1 MMFPYASTMKNI
13 FTISTSVALAAIL
26 ITQPLAIRAESQLEK
41 DFKTPLQA
49 ARLQAYWFWVDSN
62 FSTNGITKDLEAMKS
77 AGFGAALILNVGS
90 GALANPPWPDQT
102 YHSQKYFDAIKHA
115 AAEAERLGLTIG
127 LANAPGY
134 TGTGGPWVPEEQNM
148 RRLVWTQ
155 KDVEGP
161 QKLDLV
167 LTRPS
172 LPESGLTLA
181 KTGNPAK
188 IYDDIAVLAVPAGKT
203 VALKKV
209 LDITAR
215 MHADGRLV
223 WEVPAGKWSV
233 FRIGNMPTLKA
244 PHPAPNGP
252 TANLEVDKMDREANL
267 NHWHNVIEP
276 LKENLGPLYGTS
288 FNRLH
293 IDSYE
298 CGTQNWSKH
307 FREEFI
313 RRKGYDPVPWLVSF
327 GTPVLGYKPGQ
338 MNGNIMGGMP
348 RNETSRII
356 ESTEQT
362 GRFEWDF
369 VDVVN
374 RLFTDNWILAK
385 SLMAPDHI
393 RFSFEPYAGPFSII
407 EGAAIA
413 DIPMATFWT
422 TTSCDYS
429 LTNMNGDGT
438 VAIETPAGARAAGR
452 TIINSES
459 YTSMPGVSMWT
470 EKPALLKY
478 IADGAFAAGVNQM
491 TLHHW
496 TLQPFD
502 DKYQPGLTFHKWG
515 VHFGRFQTW
524 FEPGKAYFNYL
535 TRCQAM
541 LQQGEE
547 VVESLA
553 IDSPFQSKA
562 SKVVDPR
569 TLENPVQKS
578 EHCDLISSYDFV
590 NDDTHVVDGQVQL
603 ASGRKYYYLTYPA
616 NGVVLPEVAA
626 KLKRLLDEGATLVTT
641 RFKKSSSL
649 KDYPACDQ
657 AIATISAGIWDSGK
671 YQGHLFGST
680 DAAAKQLGLVS
691 DYEIHSARGADSVK
705 VLHRHSSEADIY
717 FVANRLDQPQN
728 FTVDFRVQGKQP
740 ELWQA
745 EDLSIGDAP
754 CWKENGG
761 RTSVSLS
768 LGCHQSVIVV
778 FHKPAEQADHATT
791 VTVNDGTAKWSFS
804 RDSQG
809 QTVFVSPA
817 NVSAKVVYASG
828 KEKTLTTESVPPV
841 QIDGAWEVSFA
852 HKMGDQFQIQF
863 PTLIDLSQ
871 HSDPRVKYFAG
882 TATYRK
888 TIRLDADVL
897 KANRRVILELG
908 TMNDIATVKMN
919 GSAAKVVWYAPYELD
934 VTELLRVG
942 ENQLEIAVTDNWA
955 NALIGDEQIPAD
967 FETPNAEYLAKHPM
981 GFQMP
986 RFPDWFIKGQPR
998 PSVRKTFATWN
1009 YYNKNSNLNPAGLV
1023 GQVQLRIEEQ
1033 VAF

>member
-13 FTISTSVALAAIL
+13 ITISTSVALAAIL

-41 DFKTPLQA
+41 DFKTPPQA

-356 ESTEQT
+356 ESAEQT

-547 VVESLA
+547 VVDSLA

-603 ASGRKYYYLTYPA
+603 ASGRKYHYLTYPA

-671 YQGHLFGST
+671 YQNQLFGNT
-680 DAAAKQLGLVS
+680 AAAVKRLALS
-691 DYEIHSARGADSVK
+691 PDYEIHSAAGVDSVK
-705 VLHRHSSEADIY
+705 VLHRLSPEADIY
-717 FVANRLDQPQN
+717 FVVNRLSQPQN
-728 FTVDFRVQGKQP
+728 FAVDFRVAGKQP

-745 EDLSIGDAP
+745 EDLSISEAP
-754 CWKENGG
+754 VWNGQNG
-761 RTSVSLS
+761 RTTVSLS
-768 LGCHQSVIVV
+768 LGCQQSVFVV
-778 FHKPAEQADHATT
+778 FRRPAENGDHPIS
-791 VTVNDGTAKWSFS
+791 VTVGDGATEWNVGRDLSGNSVFQSATNNTAKM
-804 RDSQG
+804 
-809 QTVFVSPA
+809 
-817 NVSAKVVYASG
+817 VYSSG
-828 KEKTLTTESVPPV
+828 KVKTVLTAPIAPE
-841 QIDGAWEVSFA
+841 QIDGAWEVSFTPKLGA
-852 HKMGDQFQIQF
+852 PFQLLF
-863 PTLIDLSQ
+863 PELVDFSQ
-871 HSDPRVKYFAG
+871 HGDLRVKYFSG

-888 TIRLDADVL
+888 VIRLNA
-897 KANRRVILELG
+897 AQISAHRRVILDLG
-908 TMNDIATVKMN
+908 TMNDIATVSIN
-919 GSAAKVVWYAPYELD
+919 GRAAKVLWFAPYTMD
-934 VTELLRVG
+934 VTGLLREG
-942 ENQLEIAVTDNWA
+942 DNQLEVAVTDNWA
-955 NALIGDEQIPAD
+955 NAIIGDEQIPAD
-967 FETPNAEYLAKHPM
+967 FEIPPSAEPHKNVKGYGL
-981 GFQMP
+981 P
-986 RFPDWFIKGQPR
+986 RFPDWFINGLPR
-998 PSVRKTFATWN
+998 PSARKTFTTWS
-1009 YYNKNSNLNPAGLV
+1009 YYGKDSELKPAGLD
-1023 GQVQLRIEEQ
+1023 GPVQLRLENQ